1 MKHAIPHDL
10 DHETA
15 RKATRAALE
24 SYARDFAEY
33 EPRGEWTDDDR
44 ATVAFTVMGK
54 TIEGQVRVTE
64 AAVELELSK
73 VPFLFR
79 PFRAQATEVIEGEIR
94 GWIEKARKGEL

>member
-15 RKATRAALE
+15 RLATRAALE
-24 SYARDFAEY
+24 SYAKDFSEY
-33 EPRGEWTDDDR
+33 EPRGEWRDSDH
-44 ATVAFTVMGK
+44 ATVSFTVMGK
-54 TIEGQVRVTE
+54 TIEGQVRVTDS
-64 AAVELELSK
+64 AVELELSK

-94 GWIEKARKGEL
+94 GWIEKARNGEI